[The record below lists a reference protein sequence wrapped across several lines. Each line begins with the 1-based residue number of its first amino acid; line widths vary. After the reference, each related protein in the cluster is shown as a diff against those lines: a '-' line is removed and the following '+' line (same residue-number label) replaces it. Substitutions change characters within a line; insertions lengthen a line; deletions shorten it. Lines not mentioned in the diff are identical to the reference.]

1 MAEVQASEA
10 KTRFLQLLDQV
21 ERGESFLVTRRGKP
35 VAHITPVA
43 DQRHANVERALEEIR
58 ALRPRFGKIT
68 VRELLAARDKGRK
81 R

>member
-10 KTRFLQLLDQV
+10 KTHFLRLLDKV
-21 ERGESFLVTRRGKP
+21 ERGESFLITRRGKP

-43 DQRHANVERALEEIR
+43 DRRRTEVERAMEEIR
-58 ALRPRFGKIT
+58 ALRPRFGPIT
-68 VRELLAARDKGRK
+68 VRELLAARDEGRK

>member
-1 MAEVQASEA
+1 MAQVQASEA

-21 ERGESFLVTRRGKP
+21 ERGESFVVTRRGRP

-43 DQRHANVERALEEIR
+43 ERRKAEVERAMEEIR
-58 ALRPRFGKIT
+58 GLRPRFGRIT
-68 VRELLAARDKGRK
+68 ARELLAARDEGRK

>member
-10 KTRFLQLLDQV
+10 KTRFLQLLDEV
-21 ERGESFLVTRRGKP
+21 ERGKSFLITRRGKA

-43 DQRHANVERALEEIR
+43 DRRRAEVERAMEEIR
-58 ALRPRFGKIT
+58 ALRPQFGRIT
-68 VRELLAARDKGRK
+68 VRDLLAARDEGRK

>member
-10 KTRFLQLLDQV
+10 KTRFLQLLDEV
-21 ERGESFLVTRRGKP
+21 ERGKSFLITRRGKP

-43 DQRHANVERALEEIR
+43 DQRRAEVERAMEEVR
-58 ALRPRFGKIT
+58 ALRPQFGRIT
-68 VRELLAARDKGRK
+68 VRELLAARDEGRK